1 MTIDATKCQEAR
13 HWLAKNGSESGFA
26 SNRFGLTEDA
36 RMFVEEL
43 YAAGAVRVLIPNDAI
58 RDDEEEV
65 SKMGGP
71 YADALVI
78 ELPDGNRETLYGIF
92 ERESAGEGH
101 EDMTGESSVTD
112 GRFLYLWWD

>member
-1 MTIDATKCQEAR
+1 MTTDAVKCQEAR
-13 HWLAKNGSESGFA
+13 NWLAKNGSESGFA
-26 SNRFGLTEDA
+26 SNRFGLTEEA

-58 RDDEEEV
+58 RDEEEEV
-65 SKMGGP
+65 SATGGP

-78 ELPDGNRETLYGIF
+78 ELPVENRETLYRIF
-92 ERESAGEGH
+92 EREAAGEGY
-101 EDMTGESSVTD
+101 EEMTGEGSVID